1 MISSHPPPQPQ
12 LSPRSGKAPT
22 TTNTT
27 GLHGHRH
34 HPTASS
40 SSSSTIHNHNHT
52 GSGSSFN
59 KISTASTVHS
69 SFTNNGN
76 SSSSNTA
83 NGNAMGSGTGNNS
96 VLKRGDA
103 CLFCRKRKLK
113 CDAGESISPPVVW
126 DWIGCTILWV
136 GSSLEVERWRRWRKR
151 EAGVSTWKVEIET
164 EIEFESDMNI
174 EYQRSR
180 CSSIEREMQT
190 SKVAMGG

>member
-12 LSPRSGKAPT
+12 HQLSPRSGKAPT
-22 TTNTT
+22 VTNTT

-34 HPTASS
+34 HPTAPS
-40 SSSSTIHNHNHT
+40 SSSSTTIHNHT
-52 GSGSSFN
+52 GSG
-59 KISTASTVHS
+59 TVHS

-76 SSSSNTA
+76 SSSSN

-136 GSSLEVERWRRWRKR
+136 GSSLEVERWRR
-151 EAGVSTWKVEIET
+151 
-164 EIEFESDMNI
+164 
-174 EYQRSR
+174 
-180 CSSIEREMQT
+180 
-190 SKVAMGG
+190 